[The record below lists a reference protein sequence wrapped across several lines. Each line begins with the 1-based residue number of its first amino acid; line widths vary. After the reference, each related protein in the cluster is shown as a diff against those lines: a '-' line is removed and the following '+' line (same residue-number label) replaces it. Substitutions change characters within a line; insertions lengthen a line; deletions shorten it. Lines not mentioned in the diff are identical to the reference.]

1 MLHIIVSKKYI
12 SFMLLDKFTNL
23 SQQWRRINALWYKI
37 FMNYLEQRNFTY
49 TESIVLL
56 ATLSLNKPSK
66 SDISNYMRCE
76 PQSITRAINS
86 LLSKKLLK
94 RYVDTKDKRVV
105 RFELTELGKEF
116 SVKTQDFININWQK
130 SLGHIDNKDLN
141 IFTKQL
147 DEMIINLESLIN
159 VHKTEKESN

>member
-1 MLHIIVSKKYI
+1 
-12 SFMLLDKFTNL
+12 
-23 SQQWRRINALWYKI
+23 
-37 FMNYLEQRNFTY
+37 
-49 TESIVLL
+49 
-56 ATLSLNKPSK
+56 
-66 SDISNYMRCE
+66 MRCE

-130 SLGHIDNKDLN
+130 SLRHLDNKDLN

-147 DEMIINLESLIN
+147 DEMIINLESLTN
-159 VHKTEKESN
+159 VDKTEKESK

>member
-1 MLHIIVSKKYI
+1 MLHIIVNKKYI
-12 SFMLLDKFTNL
+12 VFMSLDKFTNL
-23 SQQWRRINALWYKI
+23 SQQWRRVNALWYKI
-37 FMNYLEQRNFTY
+37 FMNYLEQRDFTY

-66 SDISNYMRCE
+66 SDISSYMRCE

-105 RFELTELGKEF
+105 RFELTEIGEEF
-116 SVKTQDFININWQK
+116 SVSTQDFININWQK
-130 SLGHIDNKDLN
+130 SLGHIDDKDLD

-147 DEMIINLESLIN
+147 DEIINNLEHIVDN
-159 VHKTEKESN
+159 DKKKD